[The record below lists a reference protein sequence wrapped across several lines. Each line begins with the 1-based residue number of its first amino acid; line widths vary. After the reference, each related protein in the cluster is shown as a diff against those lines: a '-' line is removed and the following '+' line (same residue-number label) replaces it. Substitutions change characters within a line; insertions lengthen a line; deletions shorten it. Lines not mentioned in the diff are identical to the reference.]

1 MSQSEADT
9 TLPPRPATAPR
20 WQQGSWPVWVFFLAL
35 LLVLIKDVP
44 AVVIAVVGGPTALGG
59 GQTAMLTLI
68 LLLAAGLLA
77 ARTAPGRLTRAH
89 LGLQAV
95 PWRQLV
101 LWGVIAIGALY
112 VPLLVGTALGQ
123 TGAQD
128 TNLGLGKS
136 LISDV
141 LLLVAAAG
149 VGPVAEEIA
158 YRAVMFRALCDGL
171 AKRVSPRVAAGLA
184 AVISAAVFSL
194 VHVGAPPWHLASYF
208 AFGLV
213 LAVAYWWTGSL
224 LVTVVPHVLNNTYSA
239 LALAK
244 AADSAV
250 LMGVALLGP
259 LVAAVLVFA
268 IATGLGSARR

>member
-128 TNLGLGKS
+128 TNLALGRS

-141 LLLVAAAG
+141 LLLVATAG

-171 AKRVSPRVAAGLA
+171 AKRVSPRVAAGL
-184 AVISAAVFSL
+184 
-194 VHVGAPPWHLASYF
+194 
-208 AFGLV
+208 
-213 LAVAYWWTGSL
+213 GSV